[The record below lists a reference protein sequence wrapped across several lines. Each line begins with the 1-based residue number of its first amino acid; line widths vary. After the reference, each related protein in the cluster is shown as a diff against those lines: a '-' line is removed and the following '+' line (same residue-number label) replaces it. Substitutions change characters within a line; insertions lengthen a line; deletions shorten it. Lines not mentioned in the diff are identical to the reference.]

1 MMNTNNNMTNISNN
15 MMNISTM
22 STNNMIIIDTKK
34 NEN

>member
-1 MMNTNNNMTNISNN
+1 MPNNMMNTNNN

-22 STNNMIIIDTKK
+22 STNNMITIDTKK